1 MNKLDYLDALNFNG
15 KGSINDIFEQLG
27 RIDAPT
33 RQFTSEDND
42 NTVELKATTVRVPVD
57 LLGAFDATLS
67 HFQLTRQDAFAYM
80 LHQFIADSISGYCF
94 GKSDTGEQEHECIS
108 QAVMNF
114 DELTESIPE
123 EHRAMVRRIA
133 AHALNMK
140 LGGDYATA

>member
-1 MNKLDYLDALNFNG
+1 MNKLDYVDALNFNG
-15 KGSINDIFEQLG
+15 TGSINDIFEQLG

-33 RQFTSEDND
+33 RQFTSDENH

-80 LHQFIADSISGYCF
+80 LHQFIADSVSGYCF
-94 GKSDTGEQEHECIS
+94 GKSAVGGTDHECLD
-108 QAVMNF
+108 QAAINF
-114 DELTESIPE
+114 DELMESIPD
-123 EHRAMVRRIA
+123 EHRAMVRSIA

-140 LGGDYATA
+140 LGGDYV

>member
-1 MNKLDYLDALNFNG
+1 MNKLDYVDALNFNG
-15 KGSINDIFEQLG
+15 AGSIEDIFEQLG

-33 RQFTSEDND
+33 RQFTTDESHNA
-42 NTVELKATTVRVPVD
+42 VELKATTVRVPVD
-57 LLGAFDATLS
+57 LLGAFDATLN

-94 GKSDTGEQEHECIS
+94 GKSDIGEPEHACID

-114 DELTESIPE
+114 EELIESIPE
-123 EHRAMVRRIA
+123 DHRAMVRSTA

-140 LGGDYATA
+140 LGGDYV

>member
-1 MNKLDYLDALNFNG
+1 M
-15 KGSINDIFEQLG
+15 
-27 RIDAPT
+27 
-33 RQFTSEDND
+33 
-42 NTVELKATTVRVPVD
+42 
-57 LLGAFDATLS
+57 TL
-67 HFQLTRQDAFAYM
+67 
-80 LHQFIADSISGYCF
+80 QFIADSISGYCF